1 MFVYSVQLEAF
12 KLLVFYLV
20 ALCLANIAKRALR
33 VSHTYQVHKMQPQ
46 QAAQAAKLWMQAS
59 RCTKNSRCLS
69 CIVCTNAKEKSG
81 QHLAYVLHAFF
92 RSYKLEICYV
102 YIISRAARK
111 TRADLSF
118 AYLHALRIR
127 RAGCGTSGLG
137 LRPSPLRAAFK
148 ANK

>member
-12 KLLVFYLV
+12 KLLVLYLV
-20 ALCLANIAKRALR
+20 VLCLTNIATRALR

-46 QAAQAAKLWMQAS
+46 QAAQAAKLWMQTS
-59 RCTKNSRCLS
+59 GCTKNSRCLR
-69 CIVCTNAKEKSG
+69 CIAFASKRKKRAAPRVCTAR
-81 QHLAYVLHAFF
+81 FF

-102 YIISRAARK
+102 YIIARAARK

-118 AYLHALRIR
+118 SYLHILLAR

-137 LRPSPLRAAFK
+137 FAKPSPCGI
-148 ANK
+148 